1 MIEGYVKSILMVV
14 LSLSGNFF
22 AEILGC
28 NTQQLLSSSMFFKHL
43 LQLISIYISMDIY
56 DSKIK
61 HHITKLK
68 NTLILYSIFLM
79 FNKMNI
85 YFTALVS
92 LLILAIFIINNYIEY
107 YKTIRKDTTTLEK
120 INKIISNVSLFTIL
134 IGFIIYYLDKKGEYT
149 KNWDMYKFIF
159 GIPNCKGLK
168 N

>member
-1 MIEGYVKSILMVV
+1 MIEGYVKSILLVV

-61 HHITKLK
+61 HPITKLK
-68 NTLILYSIFLM
+68 NTLLLYSIFIM

-85 YFTALVS
+85 YFTAIVS

-107 YKTIRKDTTTLEK
+107 YKTIRKDTKTLEK
-120 INKIISNVSLFTIL
+120 INKIISYVSLFTIL
-134 IGFIIYYLDKKGEYT
+134 IGFIIYYLDKKGEYS

>member
-1 MIEGYVKSILMVV
+1 MIEGYVKSILLVV

-61 HHITKLK
+61 HPITKLK
-68 NTLILYSIFLM
+68 NTLLLYSIFIM

-85 YFTALVS
+85 YFTAIVS
-92 LLILAIFIINNYIEY
+92 ILILAIFIINNYIEY
-107 YKTIRKDTTTLEK
+107 YKTIRKDTKTLEK
-120 INKIISNVSLFTIL
+120 INKIISYVSLFTIL
-134 IGFIIYYLDKKGEYT
+134 IGFIIYYLDKKGEYS

-159 GIPNCKGLK
+159 GINNCKGLK

>member
-1 MIEGYVKSILMVV
+1 
-14 LSLSGNFF
+14 
-22 AEILGC
+22 
-28 NTQQLLSSSMFFKHL
+28 
-43 LQLISIYISMDIY
+43 MDIY

-61 HHITKLK
+61 HPITKLK

>member
-1 MIEGYVKSILMVV
+1 MIEGYVKSILLVV

-61 HHITKLK
+61 HPITKLK
-68 NTLILYSIFLM
+68 NTLLLYSIFIM

-85 YFTALVS
+85 YFTAIVS
-92 LLILAIFIINNYIEY
+92 LLILTIFIINNYIEY
-107 YKTIRKDTTTLEK
+107 YKTIRKDTKTLEK
-120 INKIISNVSLFTIL
+120 INKIISYVSLFTIL
-134 IGFIIYYLDKKGEYT
+134 IGFIIYYLDKKGEYS

-159 GIPNCKGLK
+159 GINNCNGLK

>member
-1 MIEGYVKSILMVV
+1 MIEGYVKSILLVV

-28 NTQQLLSSSMFFKHL
+28 NTQQLL
-43 LQLISIYISMDIY
+43 QLISIYISMDIY

-61 HHITKLK
+61 HPITKLK
-68 NTLILYSIFLM
+68 NTVKLYSIFIM

-92 LLILAIFIINNYIEY
+92 LLILTIFIINNYIEY

-120 INKIISNVSLFTIL
+120 INKLLSYVSLFTIL
-134 IGFIIYYLDKKGEYT
+134 IGFAIYYLDKKGEYS
-149 KNWDMYKFIF
+149 KNWDMYKFLF
-159 GIPNCKGLK
+159 GINKCNGLK

>member
-1 MIEGYVKSILMVV
+1 MIEGYVKSILLVV

-61 HHITKLK
+61 HPITKLK
-68 NTLILYSIFLM
+68 NTLLLYSIFIM

-85 YFTALVS
+85 YFTAIVS

-107 YKTIRKDTTTLEK
+107 YKTIRKDTKTLEK
-120 INKIISNVSLFTIL
+120 INKIISYVSLFTIL
-134 IGFIIYYLDKKGEYT
+134 IGFIIYYLDKKGEYS

-159 GIPNCKGLK
+159 GINNCKGLK

>member
-56 DSKIK
+56 DSKIE
-61 HHITKLK
+61 HPITKLK

>member
-1 MIEGYVKSILMVV
+1 MIEGYVKSILLVV

-61 HHITKLK
+61 HPITKLK
-68 NTLILYSIFLM
+68 NTLLLYSIFIM

-85 YFTALVS
+85 YFTAIVS
-92 LLILAIFIINNYIEY
+92 ILILAIFIINNYIEY
-107 YKTIRKDTTTLEK
+107 YKTIRKDTKTLEK
-120 INKIISNVSLFTIL
+120 INKIISYVSLFTIL
-134 IGFIIYYLDKKGEYT
+134 IGFIIYYLDKKGEYS

>member
-61 HHITKLK
+61 HPITKLK
-68 NTLILYSIFLM
+68 NTLLLYSIFLM

>member
-28 NTQQLLSSSMFFKHL
+28 NTQQLLSSSMFFIHL

-61 HHITKLK
+61 HPITKLK
-68 NTLILYSIFLM
+68 NTLLLYSIFIM

-85 YFTALVS
+85 YFTAIVS
-92 LLILAIFIINNYIEY
+92 LLILTIFIINNYIEY
-107 YKTIRKDTTTLEK
+107 YKTIRKETKFLEK

>member
-61 HHITKLK
+61 HPITKLK

>member
-14 LSLSGNFF
+14 LTLSGNFF

-61 HHITKLK
+61 HPITKLK
-68 NTLILYSIFLM
+68 NTLLLYSIFIM

-85 YFTALVS
+85 YFTAIVS
-92 LLILAIFIINNYIEY
+92 LLILTIFIINNYIEY
-107 YKTIRKDTTTLEK
+107 YKTIRKETKFLEK